1 MRFEV
6 KNGCFSYP
14 KGAEVL
20 SHVSFTAEEGSIVS
34 ILGPNGVGKTTLVKC
49 MLGFLKWKEGQTL
62 MDGREVGS
70 IPSKELWQKIAYVP
84 QAKSVMFPMSCEE
97 MVLLGRSAYLGLFS
111 VPGKVDRSAAE
122 RAMELAG
129 IGHLRDKSCSEIS
142 GGELQLV
149 LIARA
154 LAAQPKLLI
163 LDEPE
168 TGLDFRNQLIVLN
181 LIEKLSREEGISAI
195 LNTHYPEHAIS
206 ISAKTLLLRRDGT
219 SLFGAAGET
228 LTPDNMRS
236 TFGVEVSMREEEIR
250 GKRYFSVIPVAITA

>member
-6 KNGCFSYP
+6 QNGCFAYP
-14 KGAEVL
+14 RGKQILQNISFLAEGGTV
-20 SHVSFTAEEGSIVS
+20 VS

-49 MLGFLKWKEGQTL
+49 MLGFLHWKQGQTL
-62 MDGREVGS
+62 IDGKNAAAFPE
-70 IPSKELWQKIAYVP
+70 KELWRQIAYVP
-84 QAKSVMFPMSCEE
+84 QAKSVTFPMSCEE
-97 MVLLGRSAYLGLFS
+97 MVLLGRSAYLGLFA
-111 VPGKVDRSAAE
+111 VPGRADREAAE

-129 IGHLRDKSCSEIS
+129 VTHLRKKSCSEIS

-154 LAAQPKLLI
+154 LAATPRLLI

-168 TGLDFRNQLIVLN
+168 TGLDFRNQLIVLE
-181 LIEKLSREEGISAI
+181 LIERLAREEGISAI

-206 ISAKTLLLRRDGT
+206 ISANALLLKRDGT
-219 SLFGAAGET
+219 NLFGPAKEM
-228 LTPDNMRS
+228 LTPANMRE

-250 GKRYFSVIPVAITA
+250 GRCYYSVIPIAIS